1 MPTPGRL
8 SIKPCEVSVCKAFC
22 TVTGL
27 AWYSATS
34 DRVDGSRD
42 PGADP
47 AIHSRSRIAILE
59 LLSLF
64 MKDNSSATTII
75 PTVIPSHWTTGLWWG
90 LLGVAAFSFTVPF
103 TRVAVGGL
111 SPLFIGSGRAV
122 VAAIL
127 AAFAISLTR
136 QRLPRGRQWARLAVV
151 AAGIVVGFPLL
162 TSFALTTAPASHGAV
177 VIALLPVATATAAVL
192 RGREHPPVAFWLVT
206 AVGAFAAIAFAF
218 AQSGGLGQ
226 LNWADVLLL
235 GAVVAAAIGYAEGGL
250 LARELGAW
258 QTVSWALV
266 LALPLMAGLSG
277 LSMAQQPPSASPGQW
292 AAFAYL
298 GVVSMFFG
306 FFAWYR
312 GLALGP
318 MAKVSQV
325 QLIQPVLSIC
335 WAGLLL
341 GESLG
346 WTTIV
351 GGLAVIVCAGVAVR
365 VRLNPQRPEQ
375 NL

>member
-1 MPTPGRL
+1 MR
-8 SIKPCEVSVCKAFC
+8 
-22 TVTGL
+22 
-27 AWYSATS
+27 
-34 DRVDGSRD
+34 
-42 PGADP
+42 
-47 AIHSRSRIAILE
+47 
-59 LLSLF
+59 
-64 MKDNSSATTII
+64 DNSSATTII
-75 PTVIPSHWTTGLWWG
+75 RPVIPSRSVTGLWWG

-127 AAFAISLTR
+127 AAFALALTR
-136 QRLPRGRQWARLAVV
+136 QRLPRGKQWARLAVV

-177 VIALLPVATATAAVL
+177 VIALLPAATATAAVL
-192 RGREHPPVAFWLVT
+192 RGREHPPAAFWLVT
-206 AVGAFAAIAFAF
+206 ILGAAVAIAFALSQAGHP

-226 LNWADVLLL
+226 LNGADVLVL
-235 GAVVAAAIGYAEGGL
+235 GAVIAAAIGYAEGGL

-266 LALPLMAGLSG
+266 LALPLMAVLTALSV
-277 LSMAQQPPSASPGQW
+277 AQQPPSASPVQW
-292 AAFAYL
+292 AAFGYL

-312 GLALGP
+312 GLAIGP

-346 WTTIV
+346 WTTIA
-351 GGLAVIVCAGVAVR
+351 GGLAVIVCAGIAVR
-365 VRLNPQRPEQ
+365 VRLNPETRGSEPLNAKMTPQLSAAKQEE
-375 NL
+375 

>member
-1 MPTPGRL
+1 MIP
-8 SIKPCEVSVCKAFC
+8 
-22 TVTGL
+22 
-27 AWYSATS
+27 
-34 DRVDGSRD
+34 
-42 PGADP
+42 
-47 AIHSRSRIAILE
+47 SRSI
-59 LLSLF
+59 
-64 MKDNSSATTII
+64 
-75 PTVIPSHWTTGLWWG
+75 TGLWWG

-127 AAFAISLTR
+127 AASSLVLTR
-136 QRLPRGRQWARLAVV
+136 QRLPRGKQWARLAVV

-177 VIALLPVATATAAVL
+177 VIALLPTATATAAVL
-192 RGREHPPVAFWLVT
+192 RGREHPPAAFWLVT
-206 AVGAFAAIAFAF
+206 AVGAVAAIGFALSQ
-218 AQSGGLGQ
+218 AGNPAPSGGFGQ

-235 GAVVAAAIGYAEGGL
+235 GAVVSAAIGYAEGGL

-266 LALPLMAGLSG
+266 LALPLMAGLTA
-277 LSMAQQPPSASPGQW
+277 LSVSQQPPSASPVQW

-306 FFAWYR
+306 FVAWYR
-312 GLALGP
+312 GLAVGP

-351 GGLAVIVCAGVAVR
+351 GGLAVIACAGIAVR
-365 VRLNPQRPEQ
+365 VRLNPQPADQGR
-375 NL
+375 